1 MRRAAASVVLLAVA
15 LTAQLTVVNRLSLPG
30 AGGSTE
36 NLGLWLGGATTMPTT
51 PSDVKST

>member
-1 MRRAAASVVLLAVA
+1 VGDGLAEAPGVTVTVTVGTG
-15 LTAQLTVVNRLSLPG
+15 LTCG